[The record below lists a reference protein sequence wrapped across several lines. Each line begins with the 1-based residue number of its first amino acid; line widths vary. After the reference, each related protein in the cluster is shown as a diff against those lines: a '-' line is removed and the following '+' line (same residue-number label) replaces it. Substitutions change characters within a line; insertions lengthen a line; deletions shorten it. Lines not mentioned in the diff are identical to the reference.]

1 MPWRLMLLIL
11 CISLALCFVGFNL
24 QNTCTIA
31 FFSKPFIVPSFMA
44 LFVAFLSGIIITIP
58 FYLLGKKKNKPEKK
72 VQTKKPGKEKESASS
87 TQESGTFQKP
97 EETDAIKNFNST
109 GK

>member
-1 MPWRLMLLIL
+1 MPWRLILLIL

-72 VQTKKPGKEKESASS
+72 VQAKKTGKEKEPASS
-87 TQESGTFQKP
+87 TQETGSFQKP
-97 EETDAIKNFNST
+97 VETEAPKTSNGT

>member
-1 MPWRLMLLIL
+1 MPWRLILLIL

-72 VQTKKPGKEKESASS
+72 VQAKKPGKEKEPASS
-87 TQESGTFQKP
+87 TRESGSFQKP
-97 EETDAIKNFNST
+97 VETEAAKTFDST

>member
-1 MPWRLMLLIL
+1 MPWRLIILIL

-24 QNTCTIA
+24 QNTCTVA

-58 FYLLGKKKNKPEKK
+58 FYILGKRKNKTDKSHPAKK
-72 VQTKKPGKEKESASS
+72 SVKENTAGSTDSGFIKKPEDTNTAKTADSAHD
-87 TQESGTFQKP
+87 K
-97 EETDAIKNFNST
+97 
-109 GK
+109 